1 MATKLGNYVKD
12 SYDELVHKVSWP
24 SFKEL
29 QSSAVVVAVAALIL
43 ALVVF
48 LMDFVFGAQN
58 MGWKGL
64 LGYFYAL
71 IG

>member
-1 MATKLGNYVKD
+1 
-12 SYDELVHKVSWP
+12 
-24 SFKEL
+24 
-29 QSSAVVVAVAALIL
+29 VVVAVAALIL
-43 ALVVF
+43 ALIVF

-71 IG
+71 VG

>member
-1 MATKLGNYVKD
+1 MSKFGNYVKD
-12 SYDELVHKVSWP
+12 SYEELVNKTSWP

-48 LMDFVFGAQN
+48 CMDVLFGAQN

>member
-1 MATKLGNYVKD
+1 MSKFGSYVKD
-12 SYDELVHKVSWP
+12 SYEELAHKVSWP

-29 QSSAVVVAVAALIL
+29 QNSAVVVAIAALIL
-43 ALVVF
+43 ALIVF
-48 LMDFVFGAQN
+48 LMDVVFGAQS